1 MPQRA
6 VRPAR
11 RLTVSVPFR
20 VAIAGA
26 GPAGLYAAIL
36 LKRTW
41 PGIDLRITEQN
52 PPDATFGFGVVF
64 SDQALGFLREDD
76 PETAAL
82 IEPHM
87 ERWSD
92 IAVVHRGERIAIDGV
107 GFAAIGRLH
116 LLQLLQQRARE
127 LGVEPQYNARLEDPA
142 VLDEADLI
150 IGADGLNSVVR
161 ASAPDDFGAHMD
173 MLSNRFIWFG
183 AACEFDALT
192 QTFID
197 TEHGAFNAHHY
208 RYAPGL
214 STFIVETTDAIWR
227 KAGFERM
234 GEEENRTACE
244 RLFADTLGGARL
256 ISNNSHWRQ
265 FPDLRC
271 DRFFSGNRVLVGDA
285 LHTAHFSIG
294 SGTRLALEDVI
305 ALVKALREHDLNL
318 GKALPAWQAARQPVL
333 DKIVS
338 AALRSARWYEDFDR
352 HMALEPWPFALEYI
366 RRAGR
371 LDAERLRRMAPAFTA
386 GLEQRGIEV

>member
-1 MPQRA
+1 M
-6 VRPAR
+6 
-11 RLTVSVPFR
+11 PFR

-41 PGIDLRITEQN
+41 PDIEVHVTEQN
-52 PPDATFGFGVVF
+52 PPDATFGFGVVS

-76 PETAAL
+76 PETANL

-92 IAVVHRGERIAIDGV
+92 IAVVHRDERIAIDGV
-107 GFAAIGRLH
+107 GFAAIGRLQ

-127 LGVEPQYNARLEDPA
+127 LAVEPRYNTHLEDAPQPG
-142 VLDEADLI
+142 DADLV

-161 ASAPDDFGAHMD
+161 AAAPDDFGARMD

-183 AACEFDALT
+183 ATCEFEALT

-197 TEHGAFNAHHY
+197 TGLGAFNAHHY
-208 RYAPGL
+208 RYASGM
-214 STFIVETTDAIWR
+214 STFIVETRDAIWR
-227 KAGFERM
+227 KAGFEGLSEDQTRA
-234 GEEENRTACE
+234 TCE
-244 RLFADTLGGARL
+244 RLFAGTLGGAKL

-265 FPDLRC
+265 FPNLRC
-271 DRFFSGNRVLVGDA
+271 ERFFAGNRVLVGDA

-305 ALVKALREHDLNL
+305 ALVKALREHALNL
-318 GKALPAWQAARQPVL
+318 ETALPAWQAARQPVL
-333 DKIVS
+333 DKIVA
-338 AALRSARWYEDFDR
+338 AALRSARWYEAFDR

-371 LDAERLRRMAPAFTA
+371 LDADRLRKMAPAFTL
-386 GLEQRGIEV
+386 GLERRGIEL